1 MMAWAL
7 RRLACVLAFASIA
20 LSATA
25 SDAPSACDHGVAWQ
39 VLGSGGPELNQRAQ
53 SGHVLW
59 IDGKARTVFDTGA
72 GTAVAFGKARGRIED
87 LDLIALSHLHTDH
100 SADLPAY
107 IKASFF
113 GERRR
118 DLPVLGPPGNDA
130 FPSLEAWL
138 AALFTG
144 EHAAYPYLAGF
155 LQPDGAAYRLRP
167 TTLQLSNGD
176 IATVFTSPAF
186 SVRATPVKHGL
197 VPALAWRIDVQGRS
211 VVYLGDTDAQAPALL
226 ELAHGADLLI
236 ANLAIP
242 EHGDDS
248 VASLLHAPPSRI
260 AALAERAGVRRL
272 LLSHLMR
279 RSEQALPE
287 SLRVIRSIYH
297 GPVEVARDGLCVP
310 LPLRD
315 DATQAKKGPA

>member
-1 MMAWAL
+1 MAWTL
-7 RRLACVLAFASIA
+7 RRLTCVLAFASIA

-25 SDAPSACDHGVAWQ
+25 SEAPSACDHGVAWQ

-59 IDGKARTVFDTGA
+59 IDGKARAVFDTGA

-107 IKASFF
+107 VKASFF

-118 DLPVLGPPGNDA
+118 DLPILGPPGNNV

-155 LQPDGAAYRLRP
+155 LQPEGAAYRLRP
-167 TTLQLSNGD
+167 ATLQLSDGD
-176 IATVFTSPAF
+176 IATVFTGPNF
-186 SVRATPVKHGL
+186 SVRATPVKHGPI
-197 VPALAWRIDVQGRS
+197 PALAWRIDVQGRS

-226 ELAHGADLLI
+226 ELAQGADLLI
-236 ANLAIP
+236 ANLAIS
-242 EHGDDS
+242 EHSNDS
-248 VASLLHAPPSRI
+248 VASRLHAPPSRI
-260 AALAERAGVRRL
+260 ASLAQRAGTRRL
-272 LLSHLMR
+272 LLSHLMQ

-287 SLRVIRSIYH
+287 SLRIIRAIYS
-297 GPVEVARDGLCVP
+297 GPVEVAQDGLCLP
-310 LPLRD
+310 LPLRNN
-315 DATQAKKGPA
+315 ATHTKKGPA